1 MYCES
6 CGSFIPDGNAYCSN
20 CGAPGPG
27 SQAGAAPTPAVRPAP
42 LPQYQQPVYQQP
54 VYQQPVYQ
62 QPVYQQPVYQ
72 QPVVVNA
79 VPRERVRINGAATA
93 GLILGILSMLFCWFP
108 FYNSILDL
116 LALVFSIIGIAR
128 SKTSGKG
135 RAIAGL
141 CLASLSTFIS
151 ILIYLG
157 AFAEYMDNI

>member
-6 CGSFIPDGNAYCSN
+6 CGSFIPDGKAYCSN
-20 CGAPGPG
+20 CGAPAPV
-27 SQAGAAPTPAVRPAP
+27 SQAQTAPQPSVQQAP

-54 VYQQPVYQ
+54 VYPQPIYQPPVYQ
-62 QPVYQQPVYQ
+62 QPVIVN
-72 QPVVVNA
+72 VV
-79 VPRERVRINGAATA
+79 PKERVRINGAATA
-93 GLILGILSMLFCWFP
+93 GLVLGILSMLFCWFP
-108 FYNSILDL
+108 FFNSILDL

-141 CLASLSTFIS
+141 CLATLSTLIS

-157 AFAEYMDNI
+157 AFAEYLESI

>member
-20 CGAPGPG
+20 CGAPVPG

-42 LPQYQQPVYQQP
+42 LPQ
-54 VYQQPVYQ
+54 YQ